1 MASGHA
7 IKIHAELARLA
18 RRHNVTWPQPALP
31 LPPLAECA
39 DYSVY
44 LHGCAADFGIDL
56 ARIRFAPRS
65 LLWDANHLP
74 ELRYRHL
81 PGEIGRVLE
90 LRERPDGVHAIVS
103 TCDKRAMVCGGF
115 SVGVTI
121 REWQIAE
128 EHNSNFHAVIT
139 SACIDEVST
148 VHAPCNPRCL
158 VRSRTPGCAHTQLYD
173 TATRAL
179 ALIGR
184 LVQLQLQSQTLTQG
198 SPHV

>member
-1 MASGHA
+1 
-7 IKIHAELARLA
+7 
-18 RRHNVTWPQPALP
+18 VTWPQPALP

-90 LRERPDGVHAIVS
+90 LQERPDGLHTVVS
-103 TCDKRAMVCGGF
+103 TPDRRAMICGGF

-121 REWQIAE
+121 LEWE
-128 EHNSNFHAVIT
+128 TVNEHSSDFHVVVK
-139 SACIDEVST
+139 SAFIDEVSV
-148 VHAPCNPRCL
+148 VHSPCNPRCL
-158 VRSRTPGCAHTQLYD
+158 VRSRTPGSALTQTYD
-173 TATRAL
+173 LATHAL
-179 ALIGR
+179 ALVRR
-184 LVQLQLQSQTLTQG
+184 LVQLQSQTVTQ
-198 SPHV
+198 P